1 MAYLKN
7 YTLLFDEEETSKLKT
22 RVFSIYRSEEMEDDN
37 WIISGLYI
45 RNSDFHNHPPEKISL
60 RLEWK

>member
-7 YTLLFDEEETSKLKT
+7 YTLLFDKEETSKLKT
-22 RVFSIYRSEEMEDDN
+22 GVFSIYRSEETEDDYP
-37 WIISGLYI
+37 IISGLYI
-45 RNSDFHNHPPEKISL
+45 RNSEFHKQRPEKISL